1 MPDLSP
7 EQSVSCPE
15 NLKAEAVEKAV
26 DAANHETREA
36 RADRL
41 TEEARNVNGEAE
53 AEVWALRVLFEE
65 MHFEKFGTY
74 PDYDASHEQVK
85 ACLAAWTVSKHG
97 RRETPAPSQT
107 EGGGPDDT
115 KQVSKE
121 QGASPS
127 VPPAVTTSQGPVTNT
142 GEDEDLIFIRREL
155 PRVSLELKET
165 RAELDALKA
174 RIKREAKL
182 LAQFADSYANP
193 EGDWEAGKRSGLENG
208 ASRMFRLLS
217 PAPEGENK

>member
-1 MPDLSP
+1 MSANEKCPDCDGMGEIWEMDMTP
-7 EQSVSCPE
+7 NQDETVRPCPACSGTGQKPNDSKIE
-15 NLKAEAVEKAV
+15 NK
-26 DAANHETREA
+26 
-36 RADRL
+36 
-41 TEEARNVNGEAE
+41 
-53 AEVWALRVLFEE
+53 
-65 MHFEKFGTY
+65 Y
-74 PDYDASHEQVK
+74 
-85 ACLAAWTVSKHG
+85 
-97 RRETPAPSQT
+97 
-107 EGGGPDDT
+107 
-115 KQVSKE
+115 

>member
-1 MPDLSP
+1 MS
-7 EQSVSCPE
+7 EST
-15 NLKAEAVEKAV
+15 
-26 DAANHETREA
+26 NHETREA

-97 RRETPAPSQT
+97 LRETPAPSQT

-127 VPPAVTTSQGPVTNT
+127 VTPAVTTNPGVGSGIK
-142 GEDEDLIFIRREL
+142 EDENH
-155 PRVSLELKET
+155 RVEIKFDEGVMLKQKGQ
-165 RAELDALKA
+165 D
-174 RIKREAKL
+174 
-182 LAQFADSYANP
+182 D
-193 EGDWEAGKRSGLENG
+193 G
-208 ASRMFRLLS
+208 
-217 PAPEGENK
+217 

>member
-1 MPDLSP
+1 MS
-7 EQSVSCPE
+7 EST
-15 NLKAEAVEKAV
+15 
-26 DAANHETREA
+26 NHETREA

-127 VPPAVTTSQGPVTNT
+127 VTPAVTTNPGVGSGIK
-142 GEDEDLIFIRREL
+142 EDENH
-155 PRVSLELKET
+155 RVEIKFDEGVMLKQKGQ
-165 RAELDALKA
+165 D
-174 RIKREAKL
+174 
-182 LAQFADSYANP
+182 D
-193 EGDWEAGKRSGLENG
+193 G
-208 ASRMFRLLS
+208 
-217 PAPEGENK
+217 